1 MRDIPRAQLRAPRR
15 RRLLAALVAVAA
27 LVPAGSVVADDQL
40 DDIRSQREEVRRQAA
55 ELAGEIDV
63 IEATD
68 AEVSAALD
76 ALEANVR
83 AEQARLDEAQRA
95 VEAAEAEVVEAR
107 AREVQAQAEIDAL
120 RSSMAEAAVEAYV
133 RPPEQDTLQ
142 VMLSGELGD
151 AAERQALLDVRAS
164 NTADLLEQYRAAQED
179 LALAR
184 QAAVD
189 AAARAAEQ
197 RGVVE
202 EQLVA
207 VQSAR
212 DEQAAVAAQVQLQ
225 LDQALQRAR
234 QLSEQEASLDQQEA
248 QREAELEAQRE
259 AERLARIQR
268 QLEQASARQGPVDVP
283 SYGTIDLVSVG
294 GIVVNSQ
301 IASQLQAML
310 QAAAADGIVLTGG
323 GYRDSSQQIALR
335 RAHCGTSDYAIYQ
348 MSPSACRPPTARPG
362 QSLHE
367 QGLAIDFRANGRS
380 ITSRGSEGFQWLAAN
395 AASYGFYNLPSEPW
409 HWSIN
414 GS

>member
-1 MRDIPRAQLRAPRR
+1 MRDTPRAHLRAPRR
-15 RRLLAALVAVAA
+15 RRLLAALVAVVA

-40 DDIRSQREEVRRQAA
+40 EDIRAQREEVRRQAA

-63 IEATD
+63 IESTD
-68 AEVSAALD
+68 AEVSAALE
-76 ALEANVR
+76 ALNANVR

-120 RSSMAEAAVEAYV
+120 RTSMAEAAVEAYV

-184 QAAVD
+184 QSAVD
-189 AAARAAEQ
+189 AAARAAQQ

-212 DEQAAVAAQVQLQ
+212 DEQAALAAQVQLQ

-234 QLSEQEASLDQQEA
+234 QLSEQEATLDQQEA

-259 AERLARIQR
+259 AERLARLQR
-268 QLEQASARQGPVDVP
+268 QLEQASARQGPVSVP

-323 GYRDSSQQIALR
+323 GYRDSAQQIALR
-335 RAHCGTSDYAIYQ
+335 RAHCGSSNYAIYQ

-380 ITSRGSEGFQWLAAN
+380 ITSRGSEGFRWLAAN